1 MPAANPLKSLETV
14 AGAPQMLFPLDVE
27 QHGHFI
33 SIGCYKRISHAGI
46 DMSGMRGAVDKD
58 KAIGEIFLPMPASLS
73 TAYQIDYQNS
83 DLGALGEAV
92 AGITS
97 QSIDSVAAGVKE
109 TVAGLASAKTPMDS
123 ASAVASGV
131 GKVFSSFYEKAT
143 KSFSEPGSG
152 IGGAVDTVAAVGAR
166 KAPDSVKAGIAAA
179 RGVAANPHRVVL
191 FQGVQFKEHQFS
203 YRLSPKN
210 SAESKVIRAIIANL
224 KMWMHPYY
232 ADMSGSSTSLTAALK
247 RNFLSYPHIFKLRF
261 SQPEYLFSYKTSI
274 LKAFTVQ
281 YHPQGYAAYIRDE
294 SSVAPAEVEISM
306 TFQEMDM
313 WDANSLAEENEK
325 RIKAEQTRGK
335 SAAEDDASGFGA
347 DSPW

>member
-1 MPAANPLKSLETV
+1 MSTAANPLKRLETV

-33 SIGCYKRISHAGI
+33 SIACYRRKTHGGMS
-46 DMSGMRGAVDKD
+46 MSGLRGQSIKD
-58 KAIGEIFLPMPASLS
+58 KAIGEIYLPMPASLS
-73 TAYQIDYQNS
+73 TAYQIDYQNE

-97 QSIDSVAAGVKE
+97 QTIDSVAAGVQE
-109 TVAGLASAKTPMDS
+109 TVKGLASAETKWDS

-131 GKVFSSFYEKAT
+131 GKVFSSFYEKA
-143 KSFSEPGSG
+143 KESFTAPGAAA
-152 IGGAVDTVAAVGAR
+152 GAVDTLAAVGAR
-166 KAPDSVKAGIAAA
+166 KAPASVKAGIAAA

-232 ADMSGSSTSLTAALK
+232 ADMSGSSTSVTAQIK
-247 RNFLSYPHIFKLRF
+247 RNFLTYPHIFKLRF

-274 LKAFTVQ
+274 LKSFNVQ

-313 WDANSLAEENEK
+313 WDAGALAFENEK
-325 RIKAEQTRGK
+325 RVKAEQTRGK
-335 SAAEDDASGFGA
+335 AAAEDNASGLA
-347 DSPW
+347 DL